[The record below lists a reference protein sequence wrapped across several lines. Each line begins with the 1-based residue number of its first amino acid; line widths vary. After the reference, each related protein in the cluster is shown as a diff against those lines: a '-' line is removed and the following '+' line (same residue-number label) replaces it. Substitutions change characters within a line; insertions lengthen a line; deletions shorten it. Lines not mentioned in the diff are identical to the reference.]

1 MNLLKLKQQLMEFFN
16 EDIGDTD
23 LSSELLFDEK
33 QRGEFSLYAKEDGIF
48 CGEKII
54 QIGFQLLTDESI
66 QVH

>member
-1 MNLLKLKQQLMEFFN
+1 MNLLKLKQQLTEFFN

-48 CGEKII
+48 VAKKL
-54 QIGFQLLTDESI
+54 FKS
-66 QVH
+66 VFNY